1 MFLLR
6 KKLAS
11 KSPQTVGLTMQLIGT
26 LVNNCGAQFHAAMND
41 EKFMREMGNA
51 IRYFSKR
58 PGAENKD
65 ATDVALD
72 LVQSWGEAFLPKR
85 KQFYHI
91 VDLYFTLR
99 KEGLPFKVQQFDPT
113 RVPIFAGS
121 GASGG
126 ADNTDAILAAALQSS
141 MALEMEAEEA
151 ERRRQQSRHP
161 AYSDDPRHGGY
172 EDREVHSKCPLY
184 LSLVH
189 ILTVVFVLTLLRSTV
204 TSARRLPRAPPRRC
218 SRCSPACPSSRT

>member
-1 MFLLR
+1 
-6 KKLAS
+6 
-11 KSPQTVGLTMQLIGT
+11 MQLIGT
-26 LVNNCGAQFHAAMND
+26 LVNNCGAQFHAVMND

-65 ATDVALD
+65 VTDVSLD
-72 LVQSWGEAFLPKR
+72 LVQSWGEAFLPRR

-121 GASGG
+121 GATGG

-141 MALEMEAEEA
+141 MALELEAEEA
-151 ERRRQQSRHP
+151 ERRRQQGRHP
-161 AYSDDPRHGGY
+161 AYSDNPAHRGDAY
-172 EDREVHSKCPLY
+172 EDREVRRIRVTDMLFC
-184 LSLVH
+184 LSYVPFCVDSTH
-189 ILTVVFVLTLLRSTV
+189 RSTV
-204 TSARRLPRAPPRRC
+204 TSARPLPRTPPRRC
-218 SRCSPACPSSRT
+218 SPCSPACPSSRT